1 MSAATD
7 LATEFEAANEAVI
20 SFASARS
27 DQEWQQLC
35 EGEKWTL
42 AGVIR
47 HIAAGYATGQTWI
60 HGYLRSQPIPIDPEE
75 IDRHNE
81 ARADEYAR
89 TSKTT
94 ALDLLA
100 KEGEAVTSLVRG
112 LTDEQ
117 LAITHPVLN
126 GRELTTAQ
134 LVKVLVRHTRGH
146 LGSAQSAVGIS

>member
-7 LATEFEAANEAVI
+7 LATEFEATNQAVM

-27 DQEWQQLC
+27 DEEWQQTC
-35 EGEKWTL
+35 PGEDWPL

-47 HIAAGYATGQTWI
+47 HIAAGYATGQVWI
-60 HGYLRSQPIPIDPEE
+60 HGYLEGQPIPIDPAE
-75 IDRHNE
+75 IDRHNG
-81 ARADEYAR
+81 ARADEYAG
-89 TSKTT
+89 TSRAT

-100 KEGEAVTSLVRG
+100 KEGEAVARLVRG

-117 LAITHPVLN
+117 LAITHPVLG

-134 LVKVLVRHTRGH
+134 LVKVLVRHSRGH
-146 LGSAQSAVGIS
+146 LGSAQSAVGLS